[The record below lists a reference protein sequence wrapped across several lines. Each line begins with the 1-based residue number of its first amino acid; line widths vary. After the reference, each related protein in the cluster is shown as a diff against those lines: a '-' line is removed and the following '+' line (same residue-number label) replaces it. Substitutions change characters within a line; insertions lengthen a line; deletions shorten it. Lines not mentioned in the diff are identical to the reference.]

1 MLRKIAG
8 VNISYAL
15 PSIDDIKLAVFD
27 MDGTLLGPDHA
38 VHPENIDAIH
48 RLNNSGVHVL
58 LASGR
63 NHDNLSQWYEK
74 LHLVGPV
81 VSGNGALVRDFASQ
95 ATILE
100 SALDPT
106 TAYTVLNIGRQ
117 INITQVVD
125 HTDGTAVV
133 ESKTFWGD
141 LVGERCGRPL
151 LLVESLDSICLD
163 GPRKILWVA
172 DGPLIAQWEI
182 ALRTLLKGKAN
193 ITVSGEEYLEIL
205 PFETHKG
212 KGVIAA
218 ASHLGYLAEHTLS
231 AGDSDNDAEMLGWS
245 RYGMAMA
252 HATEK
257 AKNMARFTLP
267 DGDPETAIAKMIHSL
282 YK

>member
-8 VNISYAL
+8 VNISYDL
-15 PSIDDIKLAVFD
+15 PTIDDVKLAVFD

-38 VHPENIDAIH
+38 VHPENIAAIH
-48 RLNNSGVHVL
+48 RLNDSGVHVL

-63 NHDNLSQWYEK
+63 NHDNLSHWYEK
-74 LHLVGPV
+74 LQLVGPV
-81 VSGNGALVRDFASQ
+81 VSGNGALVRDFPSQ
-95 ATILE
+95 ITILE
-100 SALDPT
+100 STLDPT

-172 DGPLIAQWEI
+172 DAPLIAQWET

-212 KGVIAA
+212 NGVMAA
-218 ASHLGYLAEHTLS
+218 ATYLGYLAQHTLS
-231 AGDSDNDAEMLGWS
+231 AGDSDNDAEMLGWT

-252 HATEK
+252 HATKK
-257 AKNMARFTLP
+257 AKDMAHFTLP
-267 DGDPETAIAKMIHSL
+267 DGDPETAIAKMIHRL
-282 YK
+282 YT